1 MSRQS
6 AALPDAVVTL
16 SDEHR
21 YMSLLLDTLAA
32 HIEMPDPGG
41 TSDYYLLQDIV
52 RYMHE
57 YPDVAHHP
65 TEDVMF
71 TLLVKRDPSVKN
83 DVERLLQD
91 HARLSE
97 NTAELIELIDRA
109 AEKKTAGALAAA
121 RSAVEKYIDRLRA
134 HMQFEETVIF
144 PRATACL
151 ARRDWASIDR
161 HLSSLEDPLF
171 GPAVGSDYR
180 VLYEYFSHR
189 ARDTS
194 RRLTKRGFL
203 QLDSFIMS
211 ADALEAGLADFIDLW
226 RTHYSNVA
234 RESRHA
240 ADMPESGSP
249 SAAVAA
255 KIRFGLFLTREVAQ
269 AGGGAVNLYFRT
281 LWNMAA
287 PFLDKNK
294 E

>member
-1 MSRQS
+1 MSRGPD
-6 AALPDAVVTL
+6 ALPNAVVTL

-21 YMSLLLDTLAA
+21 YMSLLLDTLAGQVQ
-32 HIEMPDPGG
+32 MPDPVA

-71 TLLVKRDPSVKN
+71 TLLVKRDPSVK
-83 DVERLLQD
+83 DDIERLLQD

-109 AEKKTAGALAAA
+109 AEKKTASALAAA
-121 RSAVEKYIDRLRA
+121 RSAVERYVERLRA

-151 ARRDWASIDR
+151 ARRDWDSIDS
-161 HLSSLEDPLF
+161 HLIALEDPLF

-226 RTHYSNVA
+226 RTHYSNIA
-234 RESRHA
+234 RESRQA
-240 ADMPESGSP
+240 AETPESWSP
-249 SAAVAA
+249 TAAIAS
-255 KIRFGLFLTREVAQ
+255 KFRFGVFLTREVTQ
-269 AGGGAVNLYFRT
+269 ASGAAVNLYFRT
-281 LWNMAA
+281 LWNMTA
-287 PFLDKNK
+287 PFFDKK
-294 E
+294 K